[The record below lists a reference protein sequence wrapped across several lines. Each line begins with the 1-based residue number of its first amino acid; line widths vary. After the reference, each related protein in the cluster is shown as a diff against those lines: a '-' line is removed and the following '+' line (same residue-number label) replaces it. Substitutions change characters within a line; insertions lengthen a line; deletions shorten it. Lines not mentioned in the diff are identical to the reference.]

1 MNEIIFNISLV
12 ILSIGFILMVI
23 YITIQFTKKTYQPCA
38 INNSNTGNNS
48 KNDLYNQLNQ
58 IYDDRP
64 SITYKKMFEN
74 PEIGFGKSDFE
85 VNDYSEIISFYT
97 KSNK

>member
-1 MNEIIFNISLV
+1 MNEIVFNISLV
-12 ILSIGFILMVI
+12 ILSIGFILMII
-23 YITIQFTKKTYQPCA
+23 YITTLFIKRKCPPCS
-38 INNSNTGNNS
+38 INNSKNGYNS
-48 KNDLYNQLNQ
+48 NNDLYNQLNQ

-85 VNDYSEIISFYT
+85 VNDYSEIISFFT